1 MTTRREEEETMKLAQ
16 VEGLEPDV
24 IARLST
30 IGIDTTNEL
39 LTRGAEPAGRA
50 EITGVSGL
58 TEPALLALL
67 FRADLER
74 VHGIGWDYAG
84 LLVEA
89 GVGTV
94 TDLAYRQAEELRKRM
109 MAVNA
114 ERSLVK
120 RVPSL
125 AQVTAWIDHARTLP
139 GVLTFSGGGETY

>member
-1 MTTRREEEETMKLAQ
+1 MKLAQ

-30 IGIDTTNEL
+30 IGIDTTNDL
-39 LTRGAEPAGRA
+39 LARGAEPAGRA
-50 EITGVSGL
+50 EMSRVSGL
-58 TEPALLALL
+58 TETALLALL

-84 LLVEA
+84 LLVET
-89 GVGTV
+89 GVGAV
-94 TDLAYRQAEELRKRM
+94 TDLAHRRAEDLRKRM
-109 MAVNA
+109 AAINA

-125 AQVTAWIDHARTLP
+125 AQVSAWIDHARTLP
-139 GVLTFSGGGETY
+139 AMLRFDGGGETY

>member
-24 IARLST
+24 IARLSAT
-30 IGIDTTNEL
+30 GIETTHDL
-39 LTRGAEPAGRA
+39 LARGAEPAGRA

>member
-1 MTTRREEEETMKLAQ
+1 MKLAQ

-30 IGIDTTNEL
+30 IGIDTTNDL
-39 LTRGAEPAGRA
+39 LIRGADPAGRA
-50 EITGVSGL
+50 EMTGVSGL
-58 TEPALLALL
+58 TETALLALL

-89 GVGTV
+89 GVGAV
-94 TDLAYRQAEELRKRM
+94 PDLAHRQAEDLHKRL
-109 MAVNA
+109 AATNI

-125 AQVTAWIDHARTLP
+125 AQVSAWIDHARTLP
-139 GVLTFSGGGETY
+139 ATLRFDGGGETY

>member
-1 MTTRREEEETMKLAQ
+1 MKLAQ

-30 IGIDTTNEL
+30 IGIDTTSDL
-39 LTRGAEPAGRA
+39 LTRGAEPTGRA
-50 EITGVSGL
+50 EITGASGL
-58 TEPALLALL
+58 TETALLALL

-84 LLVEA
+84 LLAEA
-89 GVGTV
+89 GVSTV
-94 TDLAYRQAEELRKRM
+94 VDLAHRQAEELRKRM
-109 MAVNA
+109 TAINA

-125 AQVTAWIDHARTLP
+125 AQVSAWIDHARILP
-139 GVLTFSGGGETY
+139 AMLKFDGGGETY

>member
-1 MTTRREEEETMKLAQ
+1 MKLAQ